1 MIQNGPMVQ
10 LSGVKTFWNSTIH
23 EETQVASAEAGEL
36 VVFPVVA
43 PAPALSL
50 CSST

>member
-1 MIQNGPMVQ
+1 MVQ